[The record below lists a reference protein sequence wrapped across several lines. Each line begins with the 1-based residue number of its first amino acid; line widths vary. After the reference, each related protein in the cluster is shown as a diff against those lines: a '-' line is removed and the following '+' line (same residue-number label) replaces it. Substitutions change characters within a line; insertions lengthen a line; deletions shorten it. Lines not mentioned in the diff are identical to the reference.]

1 MRHPESWY
9 RKDKDAW
16 FVQHHGKQVRL
27 AKGKDSKPEAYQ
39 ASHKL
44 MARAKQAPAKSIT
57 AAILYDLYLGWSKD
71 EHKPTTQE
79 WYRGLLVPDKYG
91 AAVCY
96 VICEPSNHYYRV
108 MTGSERM
115 PVLIGQHI

>member
-1 MRHPESWY
+1 VRHPEPWY

-27 AKGKDSKPEAYQ
+27 AKGKDSKPKAYQ
-39 ASHKL
+39 AFHKL
-44 MARAKQAPAKSIT
+44 MAGAKQSPAKSIT
-57 AAILYDLYLGWSKD
+57 AAILCDLYLDWSKD

-79 WYRGLLVPDKYG
+79 WYRGLLVLDEYG
-91 AAVCY
+91 AVCY
-96 VICEPSNHYYRV
+96 VICEPSSHYYRV

>member
-1 MRHPESWY
+1 VRHLEPWY
-9 RKDKDAW
+9 RKNKDAW

-27 AKGKDSKPEAYQ
+27 AKGKDSKLEAYQ
-39 ASHKL
+39 VFNKL
-44 MARAKQAPAKSIT
+44 MAGAKQSPAKSIT
-57 AAILYDLYLGWSKD
+57 AILCDLYLDWSKD
-71 EHKPTTQE
+71 EHNPTTQE